1 VATDLIDSLLRPRQV
16 SIPELVT
23 ALRDIHERKS
33 LRDSRP
39 STGMSLNDPMSL
51 PSFVPNVILDLFARG
66 AEDII
71 RLLKPTQSSEFT
83 RHPDANFYSAVQ
95 GRVGKLETELR
106 RHAESIDRL
115 LEANAPASARSGG
128 AAHHQQTLYLQC
140 PRGARTAGR
149 FRCVNRR
156 VELSAVSSLLR
167 PFTMNREPLVG
178 APALSMR
185 PGSFVLND
193 GASEVVTVEID
204 FGCCPDLSSGTV
216 QTSIDLRMNDA
227 LALKIWIEVELHDRC

>member
-1 VATDLIDSLLRPRQV
+1 VAADLIYSLLRPHQV

-33 LRDSRP
+33 LRDWRA
-39 STGMSLNDPMSL
+39 STGMSLRDPTSL
-51 PSFVPNVILDLFARG
+51 PTFGPNVILDLLARG
-66 AEDII
+66 AEDIT
-71 RLLKPTQSSEFT
+71 RLLKPTQGDEFA

-106 RHAESIDRL
+106 RHAETIDRL
-115 LEANAPASARSGG
+115 VEANGPASARSG
-128 AAHHQQTLYLQC
+128 AALHQQTLYLQC
-140 PRGARTAGR
+140 PRGSRTGGR

-156 VELSAVSSLLR
+156 GERSAVTSLLR
-167 PFTMNREPLVG
+167 PLTMNREPLAG

-193 GASEVVTVEID
+193 GESEVVTVDID
-204 FGCCPDLSSGTV
+204 FGCCPDLASGTV